1 MKTPTHNIPLS
12 ATVHLAK
19 TMLTTQQPLVT
30 MSDSSDGRTLR
41 FMFASSQQIIGVVR
55 DARLIDLQVTLKAG
69 MQPSIKALED
79 ALQAKYEVPL
89 FDARLATLYQAASYA
104 EQTLMDDPAPLQV
117 MINFGGHSKML
128 GEVLNEL
135 VRITN
140 FVDGK
145 TDHYHRIAQMISSL
159 KTLVA
164 A

>member
-1 MKTPTHNIPLS
+1 MGSTPCVFLLMWYFVS
-12 ATVHLAK
+12 
-19 TMLTTQQPLVT
+19 TQV
-30 MSDSSDGRTLR
+30 
-41 FMFASSQQIIGVVR
+41 GVVR

-135 VRITN
+135 VRITD

-145 TDHYHRIAQMISSL
+145 TDHYQRIAQMISSL